1 MIKAILL
8 AVGCTL
14 ALGSIRGENS
24 FGTWFELKNSLNIL
38 QNTVRSLK
46 QQNERLRT
54 EIYKIRSS
62 SAYAQKVLKD
72 KYHLTDEKEE
82 IIFLAD

>member
-1 MIKAILL
+1 MKAIVFAIGGL
-8 AVGCTL
+8 L

-24 FGTWFELKNSLNIL
+24 FSTWFELKNSLNIL
-38 QNTVRSLK
+38 QNTVAGLK
-46 QQNERLRT
+46 QQNEELRK
-54 EIYKIRSS
+54 EIFKIRSS